1 MFTADVMGPTLQNL
15 HKMIKLP
22 TGCGEQ
28 NLAALAV
35 NIHVLDYL
43 DATRQA
49 INKHREKAMRYI
61 QQGIY
66 DL

>member
-1 MFTADVMGPTLQNL
+1 MGPTLKNL

-35 NIHVLDYL
+35 NVHVLDYL
-43 DATRQA
+43 GATGQTT
-49 INKHREKAMRYI
+49 NKHTDKAMRYI
-61 QQGIY
+61 QQGTY